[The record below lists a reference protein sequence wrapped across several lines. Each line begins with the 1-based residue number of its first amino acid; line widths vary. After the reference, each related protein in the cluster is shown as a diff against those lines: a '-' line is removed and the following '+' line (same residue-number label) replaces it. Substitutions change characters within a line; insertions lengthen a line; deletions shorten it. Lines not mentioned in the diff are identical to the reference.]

1 MTIQEIKAA
10 ITKGLVVAC
19 GNSKHLVVLDSL
31 ELWGLAVF
39 NTVSRTSGELT
50 RLAMDDCFILE
61 GV

>member
-1 MTIQEIKAA
+1 MTIKEIKDA
-10 ITKGLVVAC
+10 IAKGLIVAC
-19 GNSKHLVVLDSL
+19 GNSQCLVVLDSL

-50 RLAMDDCFILE
+50 RLDMDDCFILE